1 MASAQRRNG
10 SDCEQSKK
18 IKELQKQFMLLVDS
32 YVNMKKWHV
41 NIIFQMLTN
50 QPPSYMHLQEYAN
63 KYVNIMQQISELK
76 ALKRVNKTMF

>member
-50 QPPSYMHLQEYAN
+50 
-63 KYVNIMQQISELK
+63 
-76 ALKRVNKTMF
+76 